1 MSKEEDTKKL
11 RKIMEH
17 ILVGRKF
24 KMQKISRKQLQ
35 KKIKEGEEV

>member
-1 MSKEEDTKKL
+1 MNQEEDTKML

-24 KMQKISRKQLQ
+24 KMQKTSWEQLQ
-35 KKIKEGEEV
+35 KEIKYGGEK